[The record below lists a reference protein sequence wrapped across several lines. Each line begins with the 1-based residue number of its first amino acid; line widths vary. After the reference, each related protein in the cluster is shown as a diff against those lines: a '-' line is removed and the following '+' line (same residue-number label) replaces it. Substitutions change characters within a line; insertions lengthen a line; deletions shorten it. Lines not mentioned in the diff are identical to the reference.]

1 VQDLTGGHSDPA
13 PEGRSGELEPVEV
26 LLDIAPDSLI
36 VVRGG
41 RIVAANELA
50 LRMFEYDRSRML
62 GLSLESLLP
71 TEFIKRHD
79 GLRESYEHDPE
90 RRPMRSTATLDALAR
105 DGRKFPVE
113 VRLGSV
119 RSGDEFLTIASIR
132 EIGDRLTVERRLDE
146 EIHRRRELTRDREG
160 LLRKAAYL
168 ETINT
173 FAIALIQLRTV
184 DEILWA
190 VARSGVAKLGFE
202 DCVVYLL
209 DEETDRLV
217 QMAAHGPKNP
227 AADDIYNPITIPVGE
242 GIVGA
247 VVRSGRS
254 ELVRDTRLDPRYI
267 TDDVSRRSELAV
279 PIVRDGKVIGVVDS
293 EHPDV
298 DFYTED
304 HRQIMTTIAS
314 MASAKIDT
322 ALTLEALQGAVAR
335 LTEAEE
341 RLVNVAEDLRQARD
355 EAEQAS
361 QTKSDFMAVMSH
373 EIRTPMNAILGMT
386 DLVLDTSLN
395 RNQRELLQTAQTNA
409 EALLGIINEV
419 LDFTKLEAGALQL
432 RPTDFSVVDVVDG
445 VVEALSAQAAGKALR
460 MTAVLSPDLPPVSY
474 GDARRFR
481 QVLLN
486 LVGNAV
492 KFTPEGGEVLVR
504 AQLLLSESNRIRIEV
519 TDSGIGVSEE
529 DAALI
534 FRPFYQADHSL
545 TKSFEGSGLG
555 LGISHSLLTL
565 MGGRIEVSSELGVGT
580 TFIADIPF
588 ELSNHAFPKRRAS
601 DRAFTG
607 HSIRLAVSDL
617 VVREATV
624 ASIEALGIEILHDDN
639 AHAGGDHRFLIVDGE
654 DPGSPGGERID
665 ETGVGRPGEK
675 VLLLCPPGSPAELGP
690 RARSVHVISK
700 PLTRRKLATALIDR
714 AASRG
719 GAARLKAAREPLH
732 AKILVVEDSRDNQR
746 YLLRVLKDE
755 ACRADLAVDGEEG
768 AAMAIG
774 GHYDVVVT
782 DVQMPKVDGLE
793 MTRRIRAAEREAGR
807 VRTPIIALSAHAG
820 EDFRERCLS
829 AGMDAHL
836 SKPFR
841 RAELTELIESFLGV
855 QKSVLVIDDDSSSRH
870 LVTLYLEH
878 ERVRVVGVGTIAEG
892 RSRLADG
899 FDLVLL
905 DRNLPDGDGLELA
918 RELSAEADGPSVII
932 ITGHVGPEHR
942 RAAEDAGAG
951 YLSKPIRRPEFLETI
966 RGALAGHDEGRSA
979 RAGIEGAAS
988 TGDVVQVEA
997 DIADLVE
1004 EFLDDWRLTASGMEA
1019 LLDAGDFS
1027 KLRRIGHNLKGSGAG
1042 YGFAELS
1049 RVGDVIELA
1058 AEKIQHRD
1066 LRAGIQELTAYLA
1079 SVMWQV
1085 K

>member
-1 VQDLTGGHSDPA
+1 MQDLTGGHSDPT

-26 LLDIAPDSLI
+26 LLDIAPDPLI
-36 VVRGG
+36 IVRGG

-71 TEFIKRHD
+71 TEFIKRHN
-79 GLRESYEHDPE
+79 GMRESYEHDPE
-90 RRPMRSTATLDALAR
+90 RRPMRSRATLDAVAR

-113 VRLGSV
+113 VGLGSV

-132 EIGDRLTVERRLDE
+132 EIGDRLNVERRRDE
-146 EIHRRRELTRDREG
+146 EVHQPRELTGEREE
-160 LLRKAAYL
+160 LRRKAIYL
-168 ETINT
+168 EAINT
-173 FAIALIQLRTV
+173 FALSLMQLDTV
-184 DEILWA
+184 DEIVWG
-190 VARSGVAKLGFE
+190 VARSAVAKMGFE

-227 AADDIYNPITIPVGE
+227 AADDIYNPITIPVGD

-247 VVRSGRS
+247 VVQSGRS

-267 TDDVSRRSELAV
+267 TDDARRRSELAV

-298 DFYTED
+298 DFYTEG
-304 HRQIMTTIAS
+304 HRRILTTIAS
-314 MASAKIDT
+314 MASAKIGT
-322 ALTLEALQGAVAR
+322 ALSLEALQGTVAQ
-335 LTEAEE
+335 LTKAEE
-341 RLVNVAEDLRQARD
+341 RLRNVAEDLRRARD
-355 EAEQAS
+355 AAEQAS
-361 QTKSDFMAVMSH
+361 REKSTFMAIMSH

-386 DLVLDTSLN
+386 DLVLDTNLN
-395 RNQRELLQTAQTNA
+395 SDQRGLLRTAQTNFV
-409 EALLGIINEV
+409 ALLDLLNGV

-432 RPTDFSVVDVVDG
+432 SPTNFSVVDVVEG
-445 VVEALSAQAAGKALR
+445 VVEAFSARAADQALR
-460 MTAVLSPDLPPVSY
+460 MTAVLSPDLPPVAY
-474 GDARRFR
+474 GDADRFR
-481 QVLLN
+481 QVLVN

-492 KFTPEGGEVLVR
+492 KFTPGGGEVLIR
-504 AQLLLSESNRIRIEV
+504 AQLLLSESNHIRIEV
-519 TDSGIGVSEE
+519 TDSGIGISEE
-529 DAALI
+529 DVAQI
-534 FRPFYQADHSL
+534 FRPFYQGDQSL
-545 TKSFEGSGLG
+545 ARSFEGTGLG

-580 TFIADIPF
+580 TFTADIPF
-588 ELSNHAFPKRRAS
+588 EPSNHVFPKRRAS
-601 DRAFTG
+601 DRAFIG
-607 HSIRLAVSDL
+607 HSIRLPVSNL
-617 VVREATV
+617 GEREATV
-624 ASIEALGIEILHDDN
+624 ASIEALGIEILHDYN
-639 AHAGGDHRFLIVDGE
+639 AHEGGDHRFLIVDGG
-654 DPGSPGGERID
+654 DPGSPRGERID

-675 VLLLCPPGSPAELGP
+675 VLLLWPHGSRPDLDP
-690 RARSVHVISK
+690 RARNVRVISK

-714 AASRG
+714 AASRR
-719 GAARLKAAREPLH
+719 GAARTRAAREPRH
-732 AKILVVEDSRDNQR
+732 TKILVVEDRPDNQR
-746 YLLRVLKDE
+746 YVLRILE
-755 ACRADLAVDGEEG
+755 NAAFRADLAVDGEEG

-774 GHYDVVVT
+774 GHYDLVVA

-807 VRTPIIALSAHAG
+807 ARTPIIALTAHAG
-820 EDFRERCLS
+820 ENFRDRCLS

-836 SKPFR
+836 TKPFR
-841 RAELTELIESFLGV
+841 GAELTELIESFIGV
-855 QKSVLVIDDDSSSRH
+855 QKSVLVIDDDRASRE
-870 LVTLYLEH
+870 LVARYLKDEH
-878 ERVRVVGVGTIAEG
+878 IRVAGAGTITEG

-942 RAAEDAGAG
+942 RAAEDAGAR
-951 YLSKPIRRPEFLETI
+951 YLSKPIRRPNFLETI

-988 TGDVVQVEA
+988 TGDVVQVEP

-1004 EFLDDWRLTASGMEA
+1004 GFLDDWRLTASGMEA

-1027 KLRRIGHNLKGSGAG
+1027 KLSVIGHNLKGSGAG

-1049 RVGDVIELA
+1049 RVGRVIELA
-1058 AEKIQHRD
+1058 AKKIEHRD